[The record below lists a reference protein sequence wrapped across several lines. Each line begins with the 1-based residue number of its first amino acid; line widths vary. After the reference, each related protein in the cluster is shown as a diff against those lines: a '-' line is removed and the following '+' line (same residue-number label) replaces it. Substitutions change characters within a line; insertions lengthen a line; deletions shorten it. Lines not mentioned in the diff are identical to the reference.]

1 MKDHTVNCKD
11 VCTDTD
17 SGDDVSA
24 ADSGITSLTSYS
36 LIVDCPSSTSSS
48 TSGGLSPDA
57 DYLVNYFS
65 FHLFYKNPPPSGNV
79 IFCDRARVMCG
90 PSHGHVAFHTLVSL
104 ILWEHFYSALRVR
117 RYRPSRRNCSWW
129 FLAWAKPST
138 RQCWPKCRPCWA
150 SVSQGSSQTKTTAAA
165 VLL

>member
-1 MKDHTVNCKD
+1 MKDHAVSFKD

-57 DYLVNYFS
+57 DYLVRKKNYFF
-65 FHLFYKNPPPSGNV
+65 FHYIRIRPLPGTS
-79 IFCDRARVMCG
+79 
-90 PSHGHVAFHTLVSL
+90 SL
-104 ILWEHFYSALRVR
+104 L
-117 RYRPSRRNCSWW
+117 
-129 FLAWAKPST
+129 
-138 RQCWPKCRPCWA
+138 
-150 SVSQGSSQTKTTAAA
+150 
-165 VLL
+165 

>member
-1 MKDHTVNCKD
+1 MKDHAVSFKD

-57 DYLVNYFS
+57 DYLVRKKKL
-65 FHLFYKNPPPSGNV
+65 LFLSLHKNPPPSGNV
-79 IFCDRARVMCG
+79 IPFVIEHAVRHMVI
-90 PSHGHVAFHTLVSL
+90 SHAG
-104 ILWEHFYSALRVR
+104 
-117 RYRPSRRNCSWW
+117 
-129 FLAWAKPST
+129 FLYNI
-138 RQCWPKCRPCWA
+138 
-150 SVSQGSSQTKTTAAA
+150 VGNIF
-165 VLL
+165 LLLSG